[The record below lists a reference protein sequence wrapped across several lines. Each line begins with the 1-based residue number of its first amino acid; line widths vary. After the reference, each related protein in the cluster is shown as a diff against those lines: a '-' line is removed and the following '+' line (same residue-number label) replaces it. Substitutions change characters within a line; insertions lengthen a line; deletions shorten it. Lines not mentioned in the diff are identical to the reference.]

1 MKLLLLDRPSDKTII
16 KNREVEFFGPWAQ
29 PIETPEDLTEPAFEP
44 YPTPESIYDVGIEVI
59 DMVHGLLTRLIAIMP
74 GLTGVNRGERF
85 WRLLF
90 GHHILAVA
98 GIVQDIMLRHKALP
112 EKDYILGLA
121 YENDYVKEHIPYSWA
136 DAQELI
142 FYNDC
147 FRWYAMGL
155 YLKNHY
161 RNHEPIRYSE
171 TPPRTIARRTERL
184 LTKVSQDGLGW
195 LFQKA
200 ASVLPG
206 HGTSWSKEGGIRE
219 DACSLVWDRYQSGD
233 VDFEKLGATVLA
245 QESLPSITSLPSFQ
259 VDGDKRTRIKDAL
272 PQPYGEL
279 LSLSLPV
286 IAVEGLLHLVNLM
299 TAEKLPGFKEVERIY
314 TYGQG
319 FADEGPKRVLLAL
332 LADEG
337 KKLISVQHGS
347 GASSPPEMYLEKVI
361 ADEYISWGPGHS
373 DSDNRLHT
381 NITRFLPSTYLTNLE
396 QKGIVREK
404 RKWEILLVVSEGYR
418 HVRWHYSP
426 LPPDMAH
433 DCFTRQK
440 VLFDYFCV
448 KKKAAVKITP
458 EAYGWGQ
465 ADWLRTKYPAARL
478 LASGRFVDYAF
489 RSRIAIVDYNS
500 TAFLEMLAMGRPFL
514 ATWSRRWF
522 KGNGLFEEFI
532 DKLIEVGVFYEQP
545 EALIESYT
553 EVISSDVELWWNERK
568 RQDVLKGMA
577 NNFALTSNN
586 VYEEWS
592 AEFQRS

>member
-1 MKLLLLDRPSDKTII
+1 M
-16 KNREVEFFGPWAQ
+16 
-29 PIETPEDLTEPAFEP
+29 PA
-44 YPTPESIYDVGIEVI
+44 I
-59 DMVHGLLTRLIAIMP
+59 
-74 GLTGVNRGERF
+74 
-85 WRLLF
+85 
-90 GHHILAVA
+90 A
-98 GIVQDIMLRHKALP
+98 GIVEDIIVSQQVLP
-112 EKDYILGLA
+112 ERVNILRLA
-121 YENDYVKEHIPYSWA
+121 HESEYVKDHIPYSWG

-161 RNHEPIRYSE
+161 RNHEPTRYSE
-171 TPPRTIARRTERL
+171 IPPRRIARRTERL

-206 HGTSWSKEGGIRE
+206 HGTSWSKERGIRE
-219 DACSLVWDRYQSGD
+219 DACSLVWDQYQSGD
-233 VDFEKLGATVLA
+233 VDFEKLGATVLT
-245 QESLPSITSLPSFQ
+245 QSLIPGIASLPSFP
-259 VDGDKRTRIKDAL
+259 VDGEKRTRIKDAL
-272 PQPYGEL
+272 TQPYGEL

-299 TAEKLPGFKEVERIY
+299 ATEKLPGFKKIERVY

-347 GASSPPEMYLEKVI
+347 GASSPPEMYLEKAI

-373 DSDNRLHT
+373 DSDDRLHT
-381 NITRFLPSTYLTNLE
+381 NITRFLPSTYLTTLK
-396 QKGIVREK
+396 QKSFVSKK
-404 RKWEILLVVSEGYR
+404 RKWEVLFVVSDGYR
-418 HVRWHYSP
+418 HIRWHYSP

-433 DCFTRQK
+433 DYFARQK

-448 KKKAAVKITP
+448 KKKAAIKVFAISH
-458 EAYGWGQ
+458 GWRQ
-465 ADWLRTKYPAARL
+465 SDWLRTKYPAAKL
-478 LASGRFVDYAF
+478 LASGRFVDYALQ
-489 RSRIAIVDYNS
+489 SRIVIVDYNS
-500 TAFLEMLAMGRPFL
+500 TAFLEMLATGRPFL

-532 DKLIEVGVFYEQP
+532 DRLIEAGVFYEQP
-545 EALIESYT
+545 EALIESYA
-553 EVISSDVELWWNERK
+553 EKISPDIEQWWNESK
-568 RQDVLKGMA
+568 RQDVLREMA
-577 NNFALTSNN
+577 DSFALTSDQA
-586 VYEEWS
+586 YKEWEREFRCGFS
-592 AEFQRS
+592 AEDAGDI